1 MNSRSYEISRGVRVD
16 KNPDDMSR
24 DELINAIDDLG
35 EYASSVLIQMRAL
48 RSVLQAALR
57 RDNT

>member
-24 DELINAIDDLG
+24 DELINALDDLG
-35 EYASSVLIQMRAL
+35 DYTSSLQVQMRAL
-48 RSVLQAALR
+48 RSVLQHAIKK
-57 RDNT
+57 D